1 LYVDQPAEVQ
11 IDVNGDAEIRY
22 TTDGS
27 LPNRNSKLY
36 QGKFNLNETAI
47 VSAKAFSGEDQESD
61 VSRAYFRMVKKSSN
75 NGIRF
80 KYYESKK
87 ELDFLPSFPEMKPVK
102 SGLTYEFRVDSIN
115 EVKYQFG
122 IRYSSHIQIEKEGEY
137 RFYLNSDDGSRL
149 YINDEMIVDNDGGH
163 GPLER
168 VGNLELK
175 PGLHKIMVDYHNQ
188 NGGGWLDAFY
198 KGPGIP
204 KQIIP
209 ANKLFLK

>member
-1 LYVDQPAEVQ
+1 MRKYILGLMLTMLALTGYGKCDWSNVRLTQQ
-11 IDVNGDAEIRY
+11 N
-22 TTDGS
+22 S
-27 LPNRNSKLY
+27 RN
-36 QGKFNLNETAI
+36 
-47 VSAKAFSGEDQESD
+47 
-61 VSRAYFRMVKKSSN
+61 
-75 NGIRF
+75 
-80 KYYESKK
+80 
-87 ELDFLPSFPEMKPVK
+87 
-102 SGLTYEFRVDSIN
+102 
-115 EVKYQFG
+115 
-122 IRYSSHIQIEKEGEY
+122 EY

-168 VGNLELK
+168 VGNVELK